1 MKEFYR
7 IFFLFTPLL
16 LIFLLVFT
24 GCQKGASEDESPLT
38 EEEKESVEV
47 RPQVMFAIADD
58 EPVYQYIESQGLVE
72 AWQSVKLKSRISGYV
87 EWSAIEEG
95 DNVGKGD
102 TLLIFD
108 RREYKIDETEAL
120 NAYQEALQKYKVEMK
135 MRNGANVESSL
146 QTNTNT
152 DVDIDTAGVN
162 GSRLVRIRTGLA
174 QAEVDLKRARLNL
187 SYSVL
192 TAPFSGVLST
202 NERLDTGTYVTSGT
216 TIGQLVDTRSVRVK
230 FDVLESEYL
239 KVKKGMTVQLVTP
252 NGDAI
257 NGVVEAID
265 PVVDNETKTGTVIV
279 RAENKYQLLTPGM
292 TVEGRIRVS
301 KMEGKVRV
309 PRASILSRD
318 GGRTLLF
325 KLNSENNEVEWVY
338 VEPVEQNNEWA
349 ILNHPDINAGD
360 TIAVDNHFALSHLQI
375 VEPVMQVLQ

>member
-1 MKEFYR
+1 LVHLLV
-7 IFFLFTPLL
+7 ITVVLFTTACQRGSSETDSESLL
-16 LIFLLVFT
+16 T
-24 GCQKGASEDESPLT
+24 D
-38 EEEKESVEV
+38 EEKESVEV
-47 RPQVMFAIADD
+47 RPQVLFAVADD
-58 EPVYQYIESQGLVE
+58 EPIYQYIESQGLVE

-87 EWSAIEEG
+87 EWSAIVEG
-95 DNVGKGD
+95 TNVEKGD
-102 TLLIFD
+102 TLLMFD

-135 MRNGANVESSL
+135 MRNGAEVESPL
-146 QTNTNT
+146 QTDTN
-152 DVDIDTAGVN
+152 TAGVN

-202 NERLDTGTYVTSGT
+202 NERLNTGTYITSGT
-216 TIGQLVDTRSVRVK
+216 TIAQLVDTRRVRIK